1 LPPLRN
7 LPQLPP
13 LCSAAAAVQRSRRC
27 AAQPPPRAQ
36 RPPLTG
42 WVAKP
47 ENDTTPMP
55 RDRRMSGMRSGVQR
69 AQ

>member
-1 LPPLRN
+1 LK
-7 LPQLPP
+7 
-13 LCSAAAAVQRSRRC
+13 
-27 AAQPPPRAQ
+27 
-36 RPPLTG
+36 G